1 MGRRKW
7 TADEKIGIVL
17 QGLRGEVNV
26 SQLCRDHG
34 ISQVQYYK
42 WRDQFLK
49 GAKEGL
55 SGKDSQ
61 NRGTDK
67 VKIKELERI
76 IGCQTVA
83 IEALKKNLTGG

>member
-7 TADEKIGIVL
+7 TAEEKLGIVM
-17 QGLRGEVNV
+17 QGIRGEVNV

-34 ISQVQYYK
+34 ISQVQFYK

-55 SGKDSQ
+55 SGKSGQ
-61 NRGTDK
+61 NGTADK
-67 VKIKELERI
+67 AKIKELERI

-83 IEALKKNLTGG
+83 IEALKKNLTGD